1 MTNKLR
7 AILFDLDNTL
17 LDFYTL
23 KMSAIDAAL
32 VAMKNAGLNA
42 DMQIVRANLNEL
54 FKMHGWEHQQIFQLL
69 LEKINSSSPKV
80 LAAAIVAYR
89 KEKAKHVQTYPQVIP
104 TLNELRKRGYKLG
117 IVTDADSLQ
126 GWIRLTELG
135 LENMFDT
142 VVTRDSTGIRKPN
155 ALPFQKAIEELT
167 VKPEETLHVGDW
179 PARDI
184 AGAKAM
190 NMKTALAKY
199 GMSEKLK
206 DDSIIPDYILTKF
219 EDLLSIAR

>member
-1 MTNKLR
+1 MTLK
-7 AILFDLDNTL
+7 AVLFDLDNTL

-32 VAMKNAGLNA
+32 FAMKNAGLKA
-42 DMQIVRANLNEL
+42 DMQMVRDELNAL

-69 LEKINSSSPKV
+69 LDKIGESNPKI
-80 LAAAIVAYR
+80 LAAGIVAYR
-89 KEKAKHVQTYPQVIP
+89 KEKMKHVQTYPQVVP
-104 TLNELRKRGYKLG
+104 TLNEIKKRGYKIG

-135 LENMFDT
+135 LENMFDA
-142 VVTRDSTGIRKPN
+142 VVTRDSDGVRKPH
-155 ALPFQKAIEELT
+155 ALPFQKALAKLN

-184 AGAKAM
+184 AGAKALGL
-190 NMKTALAKY
+190 KTALAKY
-199 GMSEKLK
+199 GMSEILK
-206 DDSIIPDYILTKF
+206 DDSIVPDFTLNKF
-219 EDLLSIAR
+219 EDILEIAL

>member
-1 MTNKLR
+1 MTQLK

-32 VAMKNAGLNA
+32 FAMKNSGLKSNLEVVRKELNA
-42 DMQIVRANLNEL
+42 L

-69 LEKINSSSPKV
+69 LEKIGESNPKI
-80 LAAAIVAYR
+80 LAAGIVAYR
-89 KEKAKHVQTYPQVIP
+89 KEKARHVQTYPQVVP
-104 TLNELRKRGYKLG
+104 TLNEIKKRGYKVG

-135 LENMFDT
+135 LENMFDA
-142 VVTRDSTGIRKPN
+142 VVTRDSDGVRKPH
-155 ALPFQKAIEELT
+155 ALPFQKALAKLN

-179 PARDI
+179 PARDV
-184 AGAKAM
+184 AGAKALGL
-190 NMKTALAKY
+190 KTALAKY
-199 GMSEKLK
+199 GMSEVLK
-206 DDSIIPDYILTKF
+206 DDSIVPDFVLEKF
-219 EDLLSIAR
+219 EDLLEIAL

>member
-1 MTNKLR
+1 MSKLK

-32 VAMKNAGLNA
+32 FAMKNSGLKA
-42 DMQIVRANLNEL
+42 DMQTVRKELSEL

-69 LEKINSSSPKV
+69 LEKIGESSPRV

-89 KEKAKHVQTYPQVIP
+89 KEKAKHVQTYPQVVP
-104 TLNELRKRGYKLG
+104 TLNELRKRGHKLG

-135 LENMFDT
+135 LENMFDA
-142 VVTRDSTGIRKPN
+142 VVTKDSSGIRKPN
-155 ALPFQKAIEELT
+155 ALPFQKALNQLK

-184 AGAKAM
+184 AGAKALGL
-190 NMKTALAKY
+190 KTALAKY
-199 GMSEKLK
+199 GMSEALK
-206 DDSIIPDYILTKF
+206 DESIVPDYTLNKF
-219 EDLLSIAR
+219 EELLEIAR

>member
-1 MTNKLR
+1 MSKLK

-23 KMSAIDAAL
+23 KISAIDAAL
-32 VAMKNAGLNA
+32 VAMKNSGLKA
-42 DMQIVRANLNEL
+42 DLQIVRKELNEL

-69 LEKINSSSPKV
+69 LEKIGESNPKI
-80 LAAAIVAYR
+80 LAAGIVAYR

-117 IVTDADSLQ
+117 IVTDADTLQ

-135 LENMFDT
+135 LENMFDA
-142 VVTRDSTGIRKPN
+142 VVTRDSDGVRKPH
-155 ALPFQKAIEELT
+155 ALPFQKALAKLN

-184 AGAKAM
+184 AGAKALGL
-190 NMKTALAKY
+190 KTALAKY
-199 GMSEKLK
+199 GMSEILK
-206 DDSIIPDYILTKF
+206 DDSIIPDFTLNKF
-219 EDLLSIAR
+219 EDILEIAL